1 MEFIDKEIFNLLE
14 KVKELNFSSFNE
26 EKKQKLLLDLRTVT
40 LKNWTNKV
48 YSEVNLNKIIF
59 LNK

>member
-48 YSEVNLNKIIF
+48 YSEVYSK
-59 LNK
+59 K